1 MYKCSGGQKSR
12 VAFSMFVWNQ
22 PHIMILDEPTNH
34 LDIEGV
40 NALIDA
46 LYGYEGGVLVV
57 SHDQY
62 FIQSVCT
69 DLYMVD
75 KGTVEKYDGDFNDY
89 KTMLKVK
96 NGF

>member
-1 MYKCSGGQKSR
+1 
-12 VAFSMFVWNQ
+12 MFVWNQ

-62 FIQSVCT
+62 FI
-69 DLYMVD
+69 
-75 KGTVEKYDGDFNDY
+75 
-89 KTMLKVK
+89 
-96 NGF
+96 

>member
-1 MYKCSGGQKSR
+1 
-12 VAFSMFVWNQ
+12 MFVWNQ

-57 SHDQY
+57 SHD
-62 FIQSVCT
+62 
-69 DLYMVD
+69 
-75 KGTVEKYDGDFNDY
+75 
-89 KTMLKVK
+89 
-96 NGF
+96 

>member
-1 MYKCSGGQKSR
+1 MEKYRAHLAKFGLFGDIQLRPMYKCSGGQKSR

-46 LYGYEGGVLVV
+46 LNQFKGGVLIV
-57 SHDQY
+57 SHD
-62 FIQSVCT
+62 
-69 DLYMVD
+69 
-75 KGTVEKYDGDFNDY
+75 
-89 KTMLKVK
+89 
-96 NGF
+96 